1 MSTRPAPVARKSTKS
16 EYIETDTGNK
26 ISRKAKIEGKPNIML
41 GGRTVIMADVYMRGD
56 LHRFSSSGDGGAAQ
70 PTTAI
75 SIGRYTVVATGCTL
89 KPPSRISR
97 GQMAYYPM
105 RIGDNVF
112 IGPNCH
118 ISAIAISSHVYIG
131 ANVVLSPFC
140 IIKDNCKILPDTV
153 VPPNMVVP
161 VGSIVGG
168 KPGKIIG
175 EVGEGWGVGAGTSGE
190 SWVEGGELRDLV
202 RSIR

>member
-1 MSTRPAPVARKSTKS
+1 
-16 EYIETDTGNK
+16 
-26 ISRKAKIEGKPNIML
+26 
-41 GGRTVIMADVYMRGD
+41 
-56 LHRFSSSGDGGAAQ
+56 
-70 PTTAI
+70 
-75 SIGRYTVVATGCTL
+75 
-89 KPPSRISR
+89 
-97 GQMAYYPM
+97 MAYYPM

-112 IGPNCH
+112 IGKSPPFSLWQKHIAANPCKGPNCH

-131 ANVVLSPFC
+131 ANAVLSPFC
-140 IIKDNCKILPDTV
+140 IIKDNCKILPNTV

-168 KPGKIIG
+168 KPGRIIG
-175 EVGEGWGVGAGTSGE
+175 EVGEGWGVGGGASGE